1 LFLFSCCW
9 LPAETVSDRSKLAGT
24 WESATPDKGDREVWV
39 IEEDD
44 SGLRIKHNDSGKETE
59 FDCDRGKRDCEVKG
73 DARKLQVSTWFNGP
87 MLVQLET
94 RGSDVVKRRFVVQ
107 SQDDLMEVEVMPL
120 VPPGKTEVLRFK
132 RVVAAASH

>member
-1 LFLFSCCW
+1 
-9 LPAETVSDRSKLAGT
+9 
-24 WESATPDKGDREVWV
+24 
-39 IEEDD
+39 
-44 SGLRIKHNDSGKETE
+44 
-59 FDCDRGKRDCEVKG
+59 
-73 DARKLQVSTWFNGP
+73 